1 MARLFQTCVFLTK
14 VPKLTISPTST
25 AQMYYGCS
33 QIKEV
38 DLSGW
43 NTSNT
48 TDMSET
54 FYSCRGLTEIDVTNL
69 DTSNCSEM
77 YGLFAGCHEL
87 KKIIGIEQL
96 DTSKN
101 INFTN
106 MFSNC
111 QKLTKLPEI
120 DCSSNTTQTS
130 SSNSPINN
138 CYVLRDF
145 GGLKGF
151 NKRLYCNSAY
161 SLSYE
166 SLLNIIN
173 GLADGVSG
181 QTLYLHQDCV
191 NQLSDDDIAVAT
203 NKGWSISPAKKITSP
218 TTVYILSQIPV
229 ATYHITPKTY
239 DFSQFDGV

>member
-1 MARLFQTCVFLTK
+1 MTCTSLTK
-14 VPKLTISPTST
+14 VPKLTITPTST
-25 AQMYYGCS
+25 SRMHYGCG

-38 DLSGW
+38 DLSDW

-54 FYSCRGLTEIDVTNL
+54 FYSCKGLTEIDVSNL
-69 DTSNCSEM
+69 DTSNCSKM
-77 YGLFAGCHEL
+77 NGLFSGCEKL
-87 KKIIGIEQL
+87 ENIIGIEQL

-101 INFTN
+101 IDFTN

-111 QKLTKLPEI
+111 QKLRKLPEI

-151 NKRLYCNSAY
+151 NKRLYSNSAY

-191 NQLSDDDIAVAT
+191 NQLSDDDIAIAT
-203 NKGWSISPAKKITSP
+203 NKGWSVSPAKKITSP
-218 TTVYILSQIPV
+218 ITVSNLSQIPTT
-229 ATYHITPKTY
+229 TYQITPKTY